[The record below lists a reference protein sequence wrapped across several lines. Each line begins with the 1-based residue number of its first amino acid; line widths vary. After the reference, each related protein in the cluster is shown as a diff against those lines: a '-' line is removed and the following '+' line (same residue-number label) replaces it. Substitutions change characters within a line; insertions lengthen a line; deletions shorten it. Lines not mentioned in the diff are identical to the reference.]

1 MFLLPFLKQIPVKF
15 CPIHSY
21 WLFYKASCYLS
32 LLGHQSNGH
41 ENPYS
46 VCLANPELETAFGL
60 SLKLGPSETHELL
73 TVTHL
78 IVIPN

>member
-1 MFLLPFLKQIPVKF
+1 MAMKTPT
-15 CPIHSY
+15 
-21 WLFYKASCYLS
+21 LF
-32 LLGHQSNGH
+32 
-41 ENPYS
+41 